1 MWIFGFALY
10 LGLRLSYIS
19 CFDGTTLLIGLLKS
33 KFKNKSSELIS
44 VNKAMNL
51 SGSFISS
58 KVYSEKSRELAED

>member
-1 MWIFGFALY
+1 MADFSKSY
-10 LGLRLSYIS
+10 LDESS
-19 CFDGTTLLIGLLKS
+19 LLINE
-33 KFKNKSSELIS
+33 NKSSELIS